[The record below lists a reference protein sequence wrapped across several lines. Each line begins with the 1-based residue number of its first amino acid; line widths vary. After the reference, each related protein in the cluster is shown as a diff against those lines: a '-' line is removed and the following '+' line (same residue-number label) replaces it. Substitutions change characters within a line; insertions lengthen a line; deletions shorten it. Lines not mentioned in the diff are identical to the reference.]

1 MEEARAGLDALQL
14 APPSHAYSRDVLH
27 QLSGLCAAYDT
38 GCFEARAATAYPDRR
53 QFRRDV
59 ELAIAVTEGA
69 DRLPDLI
76 SMLAYI
82 QAAAIPQTDATPP
95 LHELTIDRELVRQRL
110 SPAAVSREAT
120 LIDDLRP
127 QFDVFQRRSREAYLA
142 HHDAYRLQ
150 ADSEAP
156 RLVADVLHAR
166 ALGLLNGI
174 TGLGPPLGVDLIAAQ
189 AELASNVRPCS
200 LAGGELAEALAG
212 ETTCP
217 DCGLRPDAVLP
228 SAALATAREQLRL
241 ALEQQRRRP
250 GKAMVARAA
259 ANDGRPVIERFLRA
273 VQAADL
279 APLVEILDETTL
291 SVIEE
296 LLSEA

>member
-1 MEEARAGLDALQL
+1 MD
-14 APPSHAYSRDVLH
+14 
-27 QLSGLCAAYDT
+27 LS
-38 GCFEARAATAYPDRR
+38 
-53 QFRRDV
+53 
-59 ELAIAVTEGA
+59 
-69 DRLPDLI
+69 
-76 SMLAYI
+76 
-82 QAAAIPQTDATPP
+82 
-95 LHELTIDRELVRQRL
+95 
-110 SPAAVSREAT
+110 
-120 LIDDLRP
+120 
-127 QFDVFQRRSREAYLA
+127 
-142 HHDAYRLQ
+142 
-150 ADSEAP
+150 
-156 RLVADVLHAR
+156 
-166 ALGLLNGI
+166 
-174 TGLGPPLGVDLIAAQ
+174 AAQ
-189 AELASNVRPCS
+189 AGLASNVRPCS